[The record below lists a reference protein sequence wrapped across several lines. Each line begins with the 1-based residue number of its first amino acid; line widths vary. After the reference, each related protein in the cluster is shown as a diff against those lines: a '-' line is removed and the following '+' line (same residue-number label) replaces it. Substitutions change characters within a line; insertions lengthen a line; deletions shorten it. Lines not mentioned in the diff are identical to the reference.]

1 MNKASSKT
9 VYVCQACGA
18 VHAKW
23 AGRCSA
29 CGEWNTLT
37 EEIDKPRKSA
47 GRHSR
52 NASDISIYKLSEIG
66 GDTSYRIVSGNA
78 EFDRAVG
85 GGVVPGSSI
94 LIGGDPGIG
103 KSTLLLQQAGMFA
116 QNGIKTLYITGEE
129 SGTQIKIRADRLGI
143 STDLIDVACLTD
155 TDEIITALNQ
165 SSYTFLIIDSIQ
177 TLRSASLESSSGTV
191 SQIRESVSTILDICQ
206 VKEVTAF
213 LIGHVTK
220 EGAIAGPKVLE
231 HMVDVVLYFEGEKNH
246 LFRILRSEKNRYGPT
261 NEIGI
266 FTIESS
272 GLKPVANPSEVFI
285 SARSGDEFGSIITAA
300 MEGSRPI
307 LLELQALVGG
317 TTYGYPQRVASGFD
331 PKRLALLL
339 AILEK
344 RQKIPFGDKD
354 VFINITGG
362 LRIFEPAI
370 DLGVVVAL
378 VSSLEEAVVKNDIV
392 IIGEVGLGG
401 EIRPVPN
408 IERRLL
414 EAQRLG
420 FSGAIVPKGA
430 KLDGGALK
438 DLEIHRVAQL
448 SDAISIALG

>member
-1 MNKASSKT
+1 MSKASSKT

-37 EEIDKPRKSA
+37 EEAQKPRSTSQKHGKA
-47 GRHSR
+47 
-52 NASDISIYKLSEIG
+52 ASEIEILKLSEIG
-66 GDTSYRIVSGNA
+66 GDTSYRISSGNS

-103 KSTLLLQQAGMFA
+103 KSTLLLQQAGMYA
-116 QNGIKTLYITGEE
+116 RNGIRTLYITGEE

-155 TDEIITALNQ
+155 TDEIIAALNKDD
-165 SSYTFLIIDSIQ
+165 YTFLIIDSIQ
-177 TLRSASLESSSGTV
+177 TLKSASLESSSGTV
-191 SQIRESVSTILDICQ
+191 SQIRESVSTILDVCQ

-266 FTIESS
+266 FSIESS

-300 MEGSRPI
+300 MEGTRPI
-307 LLELQALVGG
+307 LLELQALVGR
-317 TTYGYPQRVASGFD
+317 TTYGYPQRVTSGFD
-331 PKRLALLL
+331 LKRLALLL

-344 RQKIPFGDKD
+344 RHRIPFGDKD
-354 VFINITGG
+354 VFVNITGG

-370 DLGVVVAL
+370 DLGIVVAL

-414 EAQRLG
+414 EAHRLG
-420 FSGAIVPKGA
+420 FSGAIVPQGT
-430 KLDGGALK
+430 KLDSNALK
-438 DLEIHRVAQL
+438 SLEIHRAARI